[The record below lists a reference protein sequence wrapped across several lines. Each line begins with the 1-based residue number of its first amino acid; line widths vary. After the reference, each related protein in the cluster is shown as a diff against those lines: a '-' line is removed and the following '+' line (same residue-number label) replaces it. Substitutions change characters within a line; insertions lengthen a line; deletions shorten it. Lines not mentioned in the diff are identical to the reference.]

1 MAREKVGALVMLLF
15 SIAYGIG
22 AFNIPL
28 TFLAQQEVFNSRTMP
43 IALSVLGIIFS
54 LAMLILPTVDESGK
68 ASLSEVTKGMDWKR
82 TILLI
87 IFMTIYGLVMKWIGF
102 ILASILFL
110 MAGYRVLGEKR
121 IHVILLAS
129 IPLVLILWA
138 IMSLLLGV
146 YIAPGE
152 IFYMLGIL

>member
-22 AFNIPL
+22 ALNIPL

-43 IALSVLGIIFS
+43 IALSILGIIFS
-54 LAMLILPTVDESGK
+54 LTMLILPTIDESGK
-68 ASLSEVTKGMDWKR
+68 ATLSEITKGMDWKR

-87 IFMTIYGLVMKWIGF
+87 ILMTIYGLVMKWIGF

-110 MAGYRVLGEKR
+110 IAGYRVLGEKR
-121 IHVILLAS
+121 IHVLLLAS
-129 IPLVLILWA
+129 IPLVIVLWA